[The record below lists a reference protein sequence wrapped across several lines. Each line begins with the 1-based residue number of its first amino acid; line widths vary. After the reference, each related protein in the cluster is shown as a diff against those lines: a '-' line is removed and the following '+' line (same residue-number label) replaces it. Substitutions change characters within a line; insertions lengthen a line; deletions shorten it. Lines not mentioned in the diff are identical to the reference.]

1 MIVALS
7 FSSFMIFSGLKDWE
21 ENPILMTVDTFDV
34 QIEEINFPAVTLCPE
49 PTLQPDNWAL
59 TELVFFSF

>member
-1 MIVALS
+1 
-7 FSSFMIFSGLKDWE
+7 
-21 ENPILMTVDTFDV
+21 MTVDTFDV

-59 TELVFFSF
+59 TEQVFNSFKFNCRPKEGKFMKV